1 MIIKIDKR
9 IYPDNCIS
17 KAVYSLAGKYNIER
31 TFLSESEENLCVI
44 PKIQADEKTI
54 KAEVFDCLNDYKL
67 RYIIEK
73 ETHDIRTILYAKAFL
88 DCDDIAETDLN

>member
-1 MIIKIDKR
+1 MIFKVDKR

-17 KAVYSLAGKYNIER
+17 KAVYSLVGKYNIER
-31 TFLSESEENLCVI
+31 SSLSENEESLCI
-44 PKIQADEKTI
+44 TSKIQLDDDTV